1 MFNASLYSKWEI
13 KIEILKMKELKDGS
27 WNSGAME
34 IMDFMPR

>member
-1 MFNASLYSKWEI
+1 MPLYTVNEI
-13 KIEILKMKELKDGS
+13 KIEILKMKGLKDGS